1 MFLGYSPEHK
11 GYRCYD
17 PSSRRIRISRD
28 VTFDETRPFFYNSST
43 QSSYSPTESTT
54 FMCLPPPIPQPLCQP
69 PSPPP
74 PPPPPP
80 SSKPPVTQVYTRRPR
95 VPSSDP
101 PSASPNTPVLDES
114 NNIDES
120 HVISD
125 ESQVGPRYNLRDRTT
140 MEPPD
145 RLGFPRVSAVL
156 AEPSTYKEA
165 SGVPEW
171 QSAMSEELA
180 ALDRTGTWEIVPL
193 PAHAVP
199 ITCKWVFKIKT
210 KSDGSIERYKARLV
224 ARGFQQTQGR
234 DYYEAFA
241 PVAHMT
247 TVRTMIAVAASSSW
261 TISQMDA
268 KNAFLHDDLH
278 EEVYMQPPPGVDA
291 PPSSCSIWPQTSP
304 PCLV

>member
-1 MFLGYSPEHK
+1 MASEGTLPQLSCSGTHAQNGVTERKHRHLIETARTLLISSFVPSHFWGEAISTAAYLINRQPSSTLSGKCPGQVLFGTPPRYDHLRVFGCTCYVLLAPRERTKLTAQSVECVFLGYSPEHK
-11 GYRCYD
+11 GYCCYD

-28 VTFDETRPFFYNSST
+28 VTFDDNRPFFYNSST

-80 SSKPPVTQVYTRRPR
+80 PSKPHVTQVYTRRPR
-95 VPSSDP
+95 VPPSDP

-145 RLGFPRVSAVL
+145 RLGFPR
-156 AEPSTYKEA
+156 ECYA
-165 SGVPEW
+165 S
-171 QSAMSEELA
+171 
-180 ALDRTGTWEIVPL
+180 
-193 PAHAVP
+193 
-199 ITCKWVFKIKT
+199 
-210 KSDGSIERYKARLV
+210 
-224 ARGFQQTQGR
+224 
-234 DYYEAFA
+234 
-241 PVAHMT
+241 
-247 TVRTMIAVAASSSW
+247 
-261 TISQMDA
+261 
-268 KNAFLHDDLH
+268 
-278 EEVYMQPPPGVDA
+278 
-291 PPSSCSIWPQTSP
+291 
-304 PCLV
+304 